1 MRGLE
6 MHLLRRLSFTLLI
19 FLGLTLSL
27 GAIDIVTLDGVTY
40 RNCEVTAVEPDALV
54 FRYKD
59 GSARVVYDNLPPA
72 MKTKYFDPE
81 KVEAYRKEQTEKREA
96 EQRARDE
103 AVAKEKRKQ
112 KEFVDETRRLEQE
125 DRNERVQAQ
134 EEFREMETRPANVRY
149 AALGVAVIV
158 GICLIV
164 WFAFNK
170 PGPVLVLI
178 GVMTAIYFWNF
189 YDTTVAEPP
198 REEGKEARVE
208 SPVLVQR
215 RQAGAIIGGVLFVA
229 GVLVAAMDG
238 KGKRAPGV
246 DE

>member
-1 MRGLE
+1 
-6 MHLLRRLSFTLLI
+6 MHFLRRLSFTLLI

-27 GAIDIVTLDGVTY
+27 GAMDIVTLDGVTY

-54 FRYKD
+54 FRHKD
-59 GSARVVYDNLPPA
+59 GSARVAYDKLPPA

-81 KVEAYRKEQTEKREA
+81 KVEAYRKEQKEMREA
-96 EQRARDE
+96 AQRARDE
-103 AVAKEKRKQ
+103 GVAKEKRKQ
-112 KEFVDETRRLEQE
+112 KEFIDETRRLEQE
-125 DRNERVQAQ
+125 DRNERLQAQ
-134 EEFREMETRPANVRY
+134 EELREVETRPANVRN

-170 PGPVLVLI
+170 PGPVLVLA

-198 REEGKEARVE
+198 GEDGKEARVE
-208 SPVLVQR
+208 SPALVQKR
-215 RQAGAIIGGVLFVA
+215 HAGAMIGGLLFVA
-229 GVLVAAMDG
+229 GVLVSAIDG
-238 KGKRAPGV
+238 KGKRAGEE